1 MSRTLS
7 PEIAWNLTQ
16 SGGIIVDLREPGDYA
31 AGHVLGSLSLV
42 FSEKSLAERFEA
54 VADAGTGVVLV
65 APLGDGQ
72 YEIAEAQLI
81 AKEIAVHGVL
91 EGDVGAWQAAGL
103 PIESLPEITLR
114 DLASYTTSP
123 DSVVL
128 DVREP
133 IEWET
138 MGYVPESLLISLGDL
153 RANLDQIPRAA
164 RLAVICEAGIRS
176 CTAAS
181 VLLSEGFEQ
190 VGNVPEGS
198 SGYRREGLP
207 LRYLEP

>member
-1 MSRTLS
+1 MNRTLS
-7 PEIAWNLTQ
+7 PELAWDLAQ

-54 VADAGTGVVLV
+54 VADAGSGVILITSHDAV
-65 APLGDGQ
+65 Q
-72 YEIAEAQLI
+72 YEVAEVQLTEKGI
-81 AKEIAVHGVL
+81 TVHGVL
-91 EGDVGAWQAAGL
+91 EGDVSTWKAAGL
-103 PIESLPEITLR
+103 PIDTLPEIALHE
-114 DLASYTTSP
+114 LASYATAP

-138 MGYVPESLLISLGDL
+138 MGYVPDSLLISLGEL
-153 RANLDQIPRAA
+153 RANLDQIPRSA

-181 VLLSEGFEQ
+181 VLLSEGFKQ
-190 VGNVPEGS
+190 VGNVAEGS
-198 SGYRREGLP
+198 SGYRREGFP
-207 LRYLEP
+207 LQYLEQ